1 MQSSATDSQPS
12 QLAKW
17 GQYPGVWRSGCPI
30 RVLTPTGRPYHA
42 VFGVDLMMLPMFC
55 VGVAMSFG
63 PEQVVQDGK
72 KNREPR
78 GKRGWISNHK
88 GQALAQNGLASRES
102 SCFGGEGG
110 LQVVGSSS
118 RTTCRT
124 KFSGSKSLG
133 PGPLRQRGGLAPI
146 SPIFLISAGRRL
158 GKRGKR
164 WTLSSRLFDA
174 VEIGIDK

>member
-124 KFSGSKSLG
+124 KFSGSKSHNAVQYRY
-133 PGPLRQRGGLAPI
+133 PRSSRSRCGGC
-146 SPIFLISAGRRL
+146 RL
-158 GKRGKR
+158 GK
-164 WTLSSRLFDA
+164 W
-174 VEIGIDK
+174 